1 MQILNCVSEL
11 GTCCSDFG
19 LAATLNIVRNIL
31 TIIQIVVPLILI
43 VMSTVSLTKMVI
55 NPDEKKGMK
64 KIYNQYLAAVFVF
77 LVPMF
82 VDMLLIMMPN
92 SYSLSACWEQA
103 KDNAELLRLDSA
115 EYKEIDSGQ
124 ELKKLTGDNYER
136 GVPESIIGGDGLSTS
151 APGTASQQDL
161 VNYARQFV
169 GYPYKLGGHWNGN
182 LPYTPT
188 DCAGFVDGIY
198 KHFGYNI
205 SVNPKLLKE
214 TDKYTVVT
222 NEPHQPGDIVY
233 YDGHFAMMTGNGTEI
248 IHAASKKLGIII
260 SKDYRKSSKAL
271 KAVVR
276 VNAVANR

>member
-31 TIIQIVVPLILI
+31 TMIQIVVPIILI

-55 NPDEKKGMK
+55 NPEEKNGMK

-77 LVPMF
+77 
-82 VDMLLIMMPN
+82 MLPVIINAMLNMMPN
-92 SYSLSACWEQA
+92 DFSLSACWDQA
-103 KDNAELLRLDSA
+103 KDNAELLRLDSI
-115 EYKEIDSGQ
+115 EYKEIDSD
-124 ELKKLTGDNYER
+124 KKLNKLYDSGYER
-136 GVPESIIGGDGLSTS
+136 GVPTITPGEGSSVS

-169 GYPYKLGGHWNGN
+169 GYPYKLGGQWNGN

-214 TDKYTVVT
+214 TDKYTIVT

-233 YDGHFAMMTGNGTEI
+233 YDGHFAMMTGNGNEI
-248 IHAASKKLGIII
+248 IHAASRKLGIII

-271 KAVVR
+271 KAIVR
-276 VNAVANR
+276 VNAVAKR

>member
-103 KDNAELLRLDSA
+103 KDNAELLKLNAA
-115 EYKEIDSGQ
+115 EYKEIDTGKALKKVYGSDYELGEKDFPTITWNGGPVYGQ
-124 ELKKLTGDNYER
+124 EVVAYLKQFKGMGYRLGCHWDGEIPYSPASCI
-136 GVPESIIGGDGLSTS
+136 GVI
-151 APGTASQQDL
+151 
-161 VNYARQFV
+161 V
-169 GYPYKLGGHWNGN
+169 G
-182 LPYTPT
+182 
-188 DCAGFVDGIY
+188 AY
-198 KHFGYNI
+198 KHFGI
-205 SVNPKLLKE
+205 KIECTEDTSVFLNNPS
-214 TDKYTVVT
+214 KYTVVT
-222 NEPHQPGDIVY
+222 NEPHHPGDIVIY
-233 YDGHFAMMTGNGTEI
+233 EGHYAMLTGEGNQI
-248 IHAASKKLGIII
+248 IHSTSSENGIII
-260 SKDYRKSSKAL
+260 SNDYRKSGQGL
-271 KAVVR
+271 LGIVR
-276 VNAVANR
+276 VNGVL